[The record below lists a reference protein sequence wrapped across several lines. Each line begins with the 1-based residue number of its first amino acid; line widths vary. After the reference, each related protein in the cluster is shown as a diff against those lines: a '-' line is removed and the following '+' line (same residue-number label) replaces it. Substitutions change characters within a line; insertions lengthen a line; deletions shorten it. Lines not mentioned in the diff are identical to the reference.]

1 MRSIF
6 TIILFT
12 FCLTLVAQTPTYDE
26 LNFEADSTTKVYKQI
41 GKNVA
46 FVRSKRGTSGVNK
59 TSKADSIIAMPVT
72 EIVLVFSEIDASAIA
87 EREEANRERWEN
99 LLMTYPEFFQFTT
112 TYKNVCQCNSTID
125 GETLK
130 LAQGFYIYFTGA
142 EPKVEEKKPV
152 VKAAATPPAATKV
165 KETAAANEEAVT
177 KKEKPVE
184 ETKKVEKAKESET
197 HVKEEKHHDT
207 PVAEDTHHDTHVA
220 HDVAKGGAKGKIV
233 HAKPRRAKDPKS
245 CRAPCYLGGDEDLND
260 FFKQSIVLSKKQKKH
275 GKNLL
280 AVVKI
285 NLDLDG
291 SIKKAMVTG
300 ENEDLNKQIQDAV
313 NSMSPWN
320 AEVKAGITVRSEIRI
335 TLKFDPE
342 SKSLKPFEVAL
353 NHRPGPLCKCIS
365 DAEMFGTE

>member
-1 MRSIF
+1 MKSIF
-6 TIILFT
+6 TSIFFIV
-12 FCLTLVAQTPTYDE
+12 CLTLAAQTPTYDE
-26 LNFEADSTTKVYKQI
+26 LNFEADSTTKIYKHA

-59 TSKADSIIAMPVT
+59 TSKADSILALPIT
-72 EIVLVFSEIDASAIA
+72 EIVLVFSELDASAIA

-99 LLMTYPEFFQFTT
+99 LLLTYPEFFQFTT
-112 TYKNVCQCNSTID
+112 TYKNVCQCNSSMD
-125 GETLK
+125 AEALK
-130 LAQGFYIYFTGA
+130 QAQGFYIYFTGA

-152 VKAAATPPAATKV
+152 VKAAPVASPPANKV
-165 KETAAANEEAVT
+165 KEVPVAKEVAA

-184 ETKKVEKAKESET
+184 ETKKVEKVKESEAPVT
-197 HVKEEKHHDT
+197 EEKHHDT
-207 PVAEDTHHDTHVA
+207 HATDDTHHDTHA
-220 HDVAKGGAKGKIV
+220 THDVAKGGAKGKV
-233 HAKPRRAKDPKS
+233 AHAKPRRAKDPKS
-245 CRAPCYLGGDEDLND
+245 CRPPCYLGGDEDLND

-275 GKNLL
+275 GKDLM

-291 SIKKAMVTG
+291 TIKKALVTG
-300 ENEDLNKQIQDAV
+300 ENEGLNKQIQDAV

-320 AEVKAGITVRSEIRI
+320 AEVKAGITVRSEIKI

-353 NHRPGPLCKCIS
+353 NHRAGPLCKCIS
-365 DAEMFGTE
+365 DAEMFGTD